1 MARHGRRH
9 PRQGRARM
17 GAAAVAF
24 AVLLAGAVGALAD
37 GAREAIAGP
46 VAASVLDVV
55 DGDTVRVR
63 ARIWLGFDVTTLV
76 RLDGVDA
83 PELKASCAAERRL
96 AAQAREFVLAQIGGA
111 AVVLTDI
118 RFGKYAGRVVARVA
132 AADETDLAGALIE
145 AGLGRPYSGESRESW
160 CAVGSEATSAPS
172 PGNAN

>member
-17 GAAAVAF
+17 GAAALAI
-24 AVLLAGAVGALAD
+24 AVLLAGGGALAD
-37 GAREAIAGP
+37 GDREAIAGP
-46 VAASVLDVV
+46 VAARVIDVV

-83 PELKASCAAERRL
+83 PELSASCDAERRL
-96 AAQAREFVLAQIGGA
+96 AGQAREFVRAQIGGG

-132 AADETDLAGALIE
+132 AADETDLAGALIG
-145 AGLGRPYSGESRESW
+145 AGLGRPYAGGSRQSW
-160 CAVGSEATSAPS
+160 CGADSGAASAS
-172 PGNAN
+172 GR